1 MPSKSINEIKKDKVL
16 KTIAVCAMV
25 FLFVASL
32 LMAIVLPFTDTVGVA
47 EAYSAS
53 SSADNEPVYAEGV
66 GKGTYID
73 FASLQHVSM
82 YDYNGTDV
90 VYGFYYD
97 VSYKF
102 DFDFRDNTVLTGSI
116 KKYDVSFFD
125 TVESSSYS
133 YNFSMLNN
141 YSSVG
146 SSNYAQL
153 TTRFPY
159 GTSSNTVSYYLMYYS
174 KTNSSFRMSYVLNGF
189 YFNKPMSKVT
199 FEADFKTTEYAKH
212 MYLLTEPFT
221 EGESWSPSAFSS
233 TFVTMSQT
241 PSPSVFVNM
250 ASYPTLP
257 DYSLFV
263 NDNGVYGFELFDTY
277 TTDGSAMGFYGRVN
291 TGWQYEAKFNGVGS
305 TATFSHWIVSLYVGF
320 SLVYSCKVIPGQG
333 STTASQFNN
342 GTISEQ
348 TWHVPRSFDF
358 GDLPIYEYSS
368 SNGGY
373 MHILKSS
380 STVVSWQFG
389 TKGWSNYIALF
400 DLRNGFDKDTSG
412 LYNAG
417 VAEGQ
422 GNLAQ
427 AKEDSFNKGYSE
439 GSSVGYNKGYSAG
452 INDSN
457 QYTFMSLIGA
467 VFDAPI
473 SAFRGLFNFEILGVN
488 MTALVS
494 SLFALAVIVVII
506 RIALGG
512 GK

>member
-1 MPSKSINEIKKDKVL
+1 MPSKSMNQLKKDKAF
-16 KTIAVCAMV
+16 KTIAVFAMV
-25 FLFVASL
+25 FLFVASF
-32 LMAIVLPFTDTVGVA
+32 LMAIVLPFADTVGVA
-47 EAYSAS
+47 EASSAS
-53 SSADNEPVYAEGV
+53 LSAENEPAYADGV
-66 GKGTYID
+66 GKGNYID
-73 FASLQHVSM
+73 FSFTNSVSM
-82 YDYNGTDV
+82 YDYNGTDT

-97 VSYKF
+97 TSYKF
-102 DFDFRDNTVLTGSI
+102 DFDFRDNTALTGNL
-116 KKYDVSFFD
+116 K
-125 TVESSSYS
+125 SYS
-133 YNFSMLNN
+133 ISFREGGRSWYSFTILNA

-146 SSNYAQL
+146 ANNYARL
-153 TTRFPY
+153 SITFPY
-159 GTSSNTVSYYLMYYS
+159 GTSTNSADFNLMYYS
-174 KTNSSFRMSYVLNGF
+174 KTDTRFNITYVQNGY
-189 YFNKPMSKVT
+189 YFDRGFNEVVFK
-199 FEADFKTTEYAKH
+199 ADFKTTEYAKH
-212 MYLLTEPFT
+212 MYLLTEPYKLGG
-221 EGESWSPSAFSS
+221 GESWSPSAFSS
-233 TFVTMSQT
+233 TFVTMAQT

-250 ASYPTLP
+250 VSYPTLP

-277 TTDGSAMGFYGRVN
+277 TTDGSAMGFYGRLN
-291 TGWQYEAKFNGVGS
+291 TGWQYEAKFNGVGP
-305 TATFSHWIVSLYVGF
+305 TATLSHWIVSLYVGF
-320 SLVYSCKVIPGQG
+320 SLVYSCKVTPGQG

-380 STVVSWQFG
+380 STVGSWQFG
-389 TKGWSNYIALF
+389 TNGWSNYIALF

-427 AKEDSFNKGYSE
+427 AKEDSYNKGYSE

-452 INDSN
+452 VNDSN

-473 SAFRGLFNFEILGVN
+473 SAFRGLFSFEILGVD
-488 MTALVS
+488 MTAFVS

-506 RIALGG
+506 KIALGG

>member
-1 MPSKSINEIKKDKVL
+1 MPSKSLNQIKKDKAF
-16 KTIAVCAMV
+16 KTIAVFAMV
-25 FLFVASL
+25 FLFVSSL
-32 LMAIVLPFTDTVGVA
+32 LIAIVLPFVDTVGVA
-47 EAYSAS
+47 EAYSIDDFDSRVALS
-53 SSADNEPVYAEGV
+53 SLTSDVAIYGFALSDDFVSVLNSQFSGYSQ
-66 GKGTYID
+66 TIID
-73 FASLQHVSM
+73 FSFNSL
-82 YDYNGTDV
+82 GTQSFLYLDLGDV
-90 VYGFYYD
+90 QAGTWSLYFSYEDKSSNNVLIDNSQGEISGLFY
-97 VSYKF
+97 VIF
-102 DFDFRDNTVLTGSI
+102 DKPFYSDFPSLTADQNKIAGSI
-116 KKYDVSFFD
+116 F
-125 TVESSSYS
+125 
-133 YNFSMLNN
+133 
-141 YSSVG
+141 
-146 SSNYAQL
+146 AL
-153 TTRFPY
+153 TQAPY
-159 GTSSNTVSYYLMYYS
+159 V
-174 KTNSSFRMSYVLNGF
+174 V
-189 YFNKPMSKVT
+189 PEV
-199 FEADFKTTEYAKH
+199 
-212 MYLLTEPFT
+212 
-221 EGESWSPSAFSS
+221 WSPSAFSS

-250 ASYPTLP
+250 ASYPILP

-305 TATFSHWIVSLYVGF
+305 TATLSHWIVSLYVGF
-320 SLVYSCKVIPGQG
+320 SLVYSCKVTPGQG
-333 STTASQFNN
+333 STTASEFNN

-358 GDLPIYEYSS
+358 GDLPIYQYSS

-380 STVVSWQFG
+380 STVGSWQFG

-427 AKEDSFNKGYSE
+427 AKEDSYKQGYSE

-473 SAFRGLFNFEILGVN
+473 SAFRGLFSFEILGVD
-488 MTALVS
+488 MTAFVS

-506 RIALGG
+506 KIALGG